1 MPRNLPKLR
10 TLTAYA
16 ARAKGAK
23 LSFAYS
29 LVTDKVVNP
38 QFSTSL
44 INTCRS
50 CFAPTEIHLNVLVV
64 EALGTAPKSSLPFNL
79 SHQTVSYLYHVGMY
93 LSIPFSNTFV
103 IFVCS
108 FSKNKSNMF
117 IWFSYFCYGQHH
129 TIPLCKIFIFYKKRP
144 DIKW

>member
-23 LSFAYS
+23 LSFAYR

-79 SHQTVSYLYHVGMY
+79 SHQTVSYLYHAGMY
-93 LSIPFSNTFV
+93 LSIPFFKFLYQFCMFLQQEQNQY
-103 IFVCS
+103 VCLVQL
-108 FSKNKSNMF
+108 FLLQKTPQYLF
-117 IWFSYFCYGQHH
+117 F
-129 TIPLCKIFIFYKKRP
+129 
-144 DIKW
+144 

>member
-1 MPRNLPKLR
+1 MLGTYR
-10 TLTAYA
+10 TPAITTYA
-16 ARAKGAK
+16 ARAIGAK

-64 EALGTAPKSSLPFNL
+64 EALGTAPKSSLPFDL
-79 SHQTVSYLYHVGMY
+79 FHQTVSYLYHMGMY
-93 LSIPFSNTFV
+93 LSIPFFKYLCQ
-103 IFVCS
+103 FC
-108 FSKNKSNMF
+108 MF
-117 IWFSYFCYGQHH
+117 LQQEQIQHAH
-129 TIPLCKIFIFYKKRP
+129 LVQLFLLRTKPHYPSVQNLYILQKAI
-144 DIKW
+144 

>member
-1 MPRNLPKLR
+1 M
-10 TLTAYA
+10 TY
-16 ARAKGAK
+16 
-23 LSFAYS
+23 
-29 LVTDKVVNP
+29 KVVNP

-44 INTCRS
+44 FNTCRS

-79 SHQTVSYLYHVGMY
+79 SHQTVPYLYHVGRY
-93 LSIPFSNTFV
+93 LSIPFSNSFV

-129 TIPLCKIFIFYKKRP
+129 TILLCKIFISYKKRP